1 MDVND
6 CVAVMVAVPPPIMVI
21 LLPETVATAV
31 FELVYVIAPSLS
43 VVGATMEKDASPNVF
58 VIAEKLVI
66 TGVRRTMK
74 VAAIEPDK

>member
-6 CVAVMVAVPPPIMVI
+6 CVAVMVEVPALIMVTVVPTI
-21 LLPETVATAV
+21 VATAV
-31 FELVYVIAPSLS
+31 FELVYVKAPSLS

-58 VIAEKLVI
+58 VIAAKSVI

-74 VAAIEPDK
+74 VAVIEPDK

>member
-1 MDVND
+1 
-6 CVAVMVAVPPPIMVI
+6 MVEIPGLTMVI
-21 LLPETVATAV
+21 VVPTIVATAV

-66 TGVRRTMK
+66 TGVRRTIR
-74 VAAIEPDK
+74 VAVIEPDK